1 MSKILLFLIITIIIF
16 KSTHSRKEIMLLEG
30 DTFEETL
37 KNSIESKSK
46 LFLIF
51 HVKKCPFC
59 DHVIRI
65 LKERIINNYEDEDE
79 INFGVV
85 NLDRQS
91 NIWLGIR
98 FNITRIPF
106 IILIEN
112 KKMYQFQ
119 NQFEESTVLKFIDEE
134 KTVEDSMDIPEN
146 LGMMGKVNAIMRDLK
161 ERIKESMQII
171 FDKYGIKLR
180 WNNTMTYILLT
191 ILLISIIYIENKLID
206 GIRKIFKFNRFVK
219 NEDKDKKTNEKEK
232 EKEKIDGK
240 ENANTKENTKEDKKE
255 KIE

>member
-1 MSKILLFLIITIIIF
+1 MSKILLFLIITTIIF
-16 KSTHSRKEIMLLEG
+16 KSTNSRKEIMLLEG
-30 DTFEETL
+30 ETFEETL

-59 DHVIRI
+59 DHVIKI

-79 INFGVV
+79 INFGIV

-112 KKMYQFQ
+112 KKMYHFQ
-119 NQFEESTVLKFIDEE
+119 NQFEESTVLNFIEEE

-146 LGMMGKVNAIMRDLK
+146 LGMMGKLNAIMRDLK
-161 ERIKESMQII
+161 ERIRESMQII

-191 ILLISIIYIENKLID
+191 VLLISIIYIENKLIEV
-206 GIRKIFKFNRFVK
+206 IRKIFKFNRVVK
-219 NEDKDKKTNEKEK
+219 NEDKDKENNEKEK
-232 EKEKIDGK
+232 EKEKTEGK
-240 ENANTKENTKEDKKE
+240 ENEKENIKEDKKE